1 MAMNAEQLN
10 IILAARDKEFTKAMD
25 RSERRVAS
33 FARKSGK
40 NLSKTSAS
48 FDALGVAAKRLGPAI
63 AAAFSV
69 QAIRGAIDA
78 AAEIGKL
85 SRLAGVS
92 SDEFQILA
100 ATSTQFGIGQ
110 EKLADILK
118 DVNDKFGDFTETGAG
133 PLKDFFEFIAPQV
146 GLTAAAFADLSSDQ
160 KLGAYVSALE
170 KANVTQSEMTFY
182 MEAIASDSTALVG
195 AFEKNS
201 AAIDEM
207 REKAKSLG
215 IVLDKSLIENAQQAK
230 GDLDL
235 MSRVISANLS
245 SALISLAPL
254 LVSTAEGIAAISTAI
269 KNFGFQGGSA
279 GGMPLL
285 DADGLRDLA
294 DQYKGLEQELARVGV
309 AQSNLASN
317 TEKFGAESVA
327 AQTYAT
333 ELKNA
338 EEALAQAIE
347 VRQRQQAAEAA
358 ITTSVANIQS
368 EIAANTELAKVQAMT
383 AEAAERHRIAEQR
396 GAYEKG
402 LLNNAAIQQGIDLND
417 LSEETILL
425 VNDLGAKWEGAAMSA
440 SKILNPVKA
449 AKKATKEVAETADQ
463 MVQSLIDASP
473 VFTRMG
479 VNVQELSSIGD
490 SVTRSLETAF
500 MNMSGSVEDNVKA
513 MASSVIKELYR
524 ILVVQRLVSGIT
536 GALGLSAP
544 TTSLRPVMRPT
555 GAASGRSVTA
565 GQQYMTGEHGR
576 ELFVPK
582 VNGRVLSAAQT
593 NNATSGPRGEGVTV
607 IQNNTFG
614 SGVTRAEVSSLLP
627 RMVEATKQAVLDEKL
642 RGGSYG
648 RGFG

>member
-1 MAMNAEQLN
+1 MAINAEQLN

-33 FARKSGK
+33 FAKKSQK
-40 NLSKTSAS
+40 NLSATSAS
-48 FDALGVAAKRLGPAI
+48 FAALGRAVGPLVAA
-63 AAAFSV
+63 
-69 QAIRGAIDA
+69 
-78 AAEIGKL
+78 L
-85 SRLAGVS
+85 SAR
-92 SDEFQILA
+92 
-100 ATSTQFGIGQ
+100 
-110 EKLADILK
+110 
-118 DVNDKFGDFTETGAG
+118 
-133 PLKDFFEFIAPQV
+133 
-146 GLTAAAFADLSSDQ
+146 
-160 KLGAYVSALE
+160 
-170 KANVTQSEMTFY
+170 
-182 MEAIASDSTALVG
+182 ALVG
-195 AFEKNS
+195 ALQNVVTTLDDIGKTADRIGVTTDQLQELRAVAESAGVEQSVLDNSIEKLGKNLAEASIGIGTAKVALEQLNLS
-201 AAIDEM
+201 ADNLIGLGLDGAMDKIADAVNKVESPMERTALATQLFGRSGAPLLNLLREGSEGMAQM
-207 REKAKSLG
+207 RQEARDLG
-215 IVLDKSLIENAQQAK
+215 IVIDEALVREAEEAQTQ
-230 GDLDL
+230 LDL

-254 LVSTAEGIAAISTAI
+254 LVGAAEGIAAISTAI
-269 KNFGFQGGSA
+269 SNFGFQSGSA

-309 AQSNLASN
+309 AQSNLAAN
-317 TEKFGAESVA
+317 TKKFGAESVA

-338 EEALAQAIE
+338 EEALAQAVE
-347 VRQRQQAAEAA
+347 ERQRQQSAEAA

-396 GAYEKG
+396 GAYEKS
-402 LLNNAAIQQGIDLND
+402 LLNNAAIQQGIDIND
-417 LSEETILL
+417 LNEETILL

-473 VFTRMG
+473 VFSRMG

-500 MNMSGSVEDNVKA
+500 MNMSGSVEDNVKS
-513 MASSVIKELYR
+513 MAASVIKELFR

-544 TTSLRPVMRPT
+544 TTSLRPVMRPM
-555 GAASGRSVTA
+555 ASGGPVTA

-593 NNATSGPRGEGVTV
+593 NNATSDRSGEGVTV

>member
-33 FARKSGK
+33 FAKKSQK
-40 NLSKTSAS
+40 NLSATSAS
-48 FDALGVAAKRLGPAI
+48 FAALGRAVGPLVAA
-63 AAAFSV
+63 
-69 QAIRGAIDA
+69 
-78 AAEIGKL
+78 L
-85 SRLAGVS
+85 SAR
-92 SDEFQILA
+92 
-100 ATSTQFGIGQ
+100 
-110 EKLADILK
+110 
-118 DVNDKFGDFTETGAG
+118 
-133 PLKDFFEFIAPQV
+133 
-146 GLTAAAFADLSSDQ
+146 
-160 KLGAYVSALE
+160 
-170 KANVTQSEMTFY
+170 
-182 MEAIASDSTALVG
+182 ALVG
-195 AFEKNS
+195 ALQNVVTTLDDIGKTADRIGVTTDQLQELRAVAESAGVEQSVLDNSIEKLGKNLAEASIGIGTAKVALEQLNLS
-201 AAIDEM
+201 ADNLIGLGLDGAMDKIADAVNKVESPMERTALATQLFGRSGAPLLNLLREGSEGMAQM
-207 REKAKSLG
+207 RQEARELG
-215 IVLDKSLIENAQQAK
+215 IVIDEALVREAEDAQTQ
-230 GDLDL
+230 LDL

-254 LVSTAEGIAAISTAI
+254 LVGAAEGIAAISTAI

-309 AQSNLASN
+309 AQSNLAAN
-317 TEKFGAESVA
+317 TKKFGAESVA

-347 VRQRQQAAEAA
+347 ERQRQQSAEAA

-368 EIAANTELAKVQAMT
+368 EIAANTELAKIQAMT

-396 GAYEKG
+396 GAYEKS
-402 LLNNAAIQQGIDLND
+402 LLSNAAIQQGIDLND

-449 AKKATKEVAETADQ
+449 AKKATKEVAQTADQ

-473 VFTRMG
+473 VFSALG
-479 VNVQELSSIGD
+479 VNVQELASTGD
-490 SVTRSLETAF
+490 LVSRSLETTF
-500 MNMSGSVEDNVKA
+500 MNMSGSIEDNVKA
-513 MASSVIKELYR
+513 MAVSVIKELYR
-524 ILVVQRLVSGIT
+524 IYAAKRLVSAIT
-536 GALGLSAP
+536 GAFGFSAP
-544 TTSLRPVMRPT
+544 TTSLQPMMRPM
-555 GAASGRSVTA
+555 ASGGPVTA

-593 NNATSGPRGEGVTV
+593 NNATSARSGEGVTV

-648 RGFG
+648 RGFS

>member
-1 MAMNAEQLN
+1 MAINAEQLN

-25 RSERRVAS
+25 RSEKRVAN
-33 FARKSGK
+33 FAKKSQK
-40 NLSKTSAS
+40 NLSATSAS
-48 FDALGVAAKRLGPAI
+48 FAALGRAVGPLVAA
-63 AAAFSV
+63 
-69 QAIRGAIDA
+69 
-78 AAEIGKL
+78 L
-85 SRLAGVS
+85 SAR
-92 SDEFQILA
+92 
-100 ATSTQFGIGQ
+100 
-110 EKLADILK
+110 
-118 DVNDKFGDFTETGAG
+118 
-133 PLKDFFEFIAPQV
+133 
-146 GLTAAAFADLSSDQ
+146 
-160 KLGAYVSALE
+160 
-170 KANVTQSEMTFY
+170 
-182 MEAIASDSTALVG
+182 ALVG
-195 AFEKNS
+195 ALQNVVTTLDDIGKTADRIGVTTDQLQELRAVAESAGVEQSVLDNSIEKLGKNLAEASIGIGTAKVALEQLNLS
-201 AAIDEM
+201 ADNLIGLGLDGAMDKIADAVNKVESPMERTALATQLFGRSGAPLLNLLREGSEGMAQM
-207 REKAKSLG
+207 RQEARDLG
-215 IVLDKSLIENAQQAK
+215 IVIDEALVREAEDAQTQ
-230 GDLDL
+230 LDL
-235 MSRVISANLS
+235 MSRVINANLS

-254 LVSTAEGIAAISTAI
+254 LVSAAEGIAAISTAI
-269 KNFGFQGGSA
+269 KNFGFQGASA

-309 AQSNLASN
+309 AQSNLAAN

-338 EEALAQAIE
+338 EEALAQAVE
-347 VRQRQQAAEAA
+347 KRQRQQAAETA

-396 GAYEKG
+396 GAYEKS

-425 VNDLGAKWEGAAMSA
+425 VNDLGAKWEGAAISA

-449 AKKATKEVAETADQ
+449 AKVATKEVAETADQ

-473 VFTRMG
+473 VFSRMG

-490 SVTRSLETAF
+490 SVSRSLETAF

-513 MASSVIKELYR
+513 MAASVIKELYR
-524 ILVVQRLVSGIT
+524 VLIVQRLVSGIT

-544 TTSLRPVMRPT
+544 ATSLRPMIRPM
-555 GAASGRSVTA
+555 ASGGPVTA

-593 NNATSGPRGEGVTV
+593 NNATSGPSGESVTV

-642 RGGSYG
+642 RGVSYG

>member
-1 MAMNAEQLN
+1 MAINAEQLN

-25 RSERRVAS
+25 RSQKRVAS
-33 FARKSGK
+33 FSKKSQKNLSATGKAFSSMGSAVGALLSALSGAALIKAVKGVVSKLDDIGKTADRIGITTDGLQELRAVAESAGVSQSVLDSSIEKLGK
-40 NLSKTSAS
+40 NLAEAS
-48 FDALGVAAKRLGPAI
+48 
-63 AAAFSV
+63 
-69 QAIRGAIDA
+69 
-78 AAEIGKL
+78 
-85 SRLAGVS
+85 
-92 SDEFQILA
+92 
-100 ATSTQFGIGQ
+100 TGIGTAKVALKQ
-110 EKLADILK
+110 LNLSANNLIGLGLDGAMDKIADA
-118 DVNDKFGDFTETGAG
+118 VNKVEN
-133 PLKDFFEFIAPQV
+133 P
-146 GLTAAAFADLSSDQ
+146 
-160 KLGAYVSALE
+160 
-170 KANVTQSEMTFY
+170 
-182 MEAIASDSTALVG
+182 MERTALATQLFGRSG
-195 AFEKNS
+195 APLLNLLREGS
-201 AAIDEM
+201 EGMAQM
-207 REKAKSLG
+207 RQEARDLG
-215 IVLDKSLIENAQQAK
+215 IVIDESLIREAEDAQTQ
-230 GDLDL
+230 LDL
-235 MSRVISANLS
+235 MSRVISANVS

-269 KNFGFQGGSA
+269 SDFGFQGDTA
-279 GGMPLL
+279 GFMPGL

-294 DQYKGLEQELARVGV
+294 GQYKGLEQELARVGV
-309 AQSNLASN
+309 AQSNLAAN

-338 EEALAQAIE
+338 EEALAQAVK
-347 VRQRQQAAEAA
+347 VRQRQQSAEAA
-358 ITTSVANIQS
+358 ITTSVENIQS

-383 AEAAERHRIAEQR
+383 AKAAELHRIAEQR
-396 GAYEKG
+396 GAYEKD
-402 LLNNAAIQQGIDLND
+402 LLNNAAIQQGTDLNN

-425 VNDLGAKWEGAAMSA
+425 VNDLGAMWEGAAMSA

-449 AKKATKEVAETADQ
+449 AKKATKEVAETAEQ

-479 VNVQELSSIGD
+479 VNVEELSSIGE
-490 SVTRSLETAF
+490 SVTNNLEAAF
-500 MNMSGSVEDNVKA
+500 MNMSGSIEDNFKA
-513 MASSVIKELYR
+513 MASAIIKDLYR
-524 ILVVQRLVSGIT
+524 VLVVQRLVSGIT
-536 GALGLSAP
+536 GALGLSSP
-544 TTSLRPVMRPT
+544 TTSLRPVMRPI

-593 NNATSGPRGEGVTV
+593 NNASSGPSGESVTV

>member
-1 MAMNAEQLN
+1 MAINAEQLN

-33 FARKSGK
+33 FAKKSQK
-40 NLSKTSAS
+40 NLSATSAS
-48 FDALGVAAKRLGPAI
+48 FAALGRAVGPLVAA
-63 AAAFSV
+63 
-69 QAIRGAIDA
+69 
-78 AAEIGKL
+78 L
-85 SRLAGVS
+85 SAR
-92 SDEFQILA
+92 
-100 ATSTQFGIGQ
+100 
-110 EKLADILK
+110 
-118 DVNDKFGDFTETGAG
+118 
-133 PLKDFFEFIAPQV
+133 
-146 GLTAAAFADLSSDQ
+146 
-160 KLGAYVSALE
+160 
-170 KANVTQSEMTFY
+170 
-182 MEAIASDSTALVG
+182 ALVG
-195 AFEKNS
+195 ALQNVVTTLDDIGKTADRIGVTTDQLQELRAVAESAGVEQSVLDNSIEKLGKNLAEASIGIGTAKVALEQLNLS
-201 AAIDEM
+201 ADNLIGLGLDGAMDKIADAVNKVESPMERTALATQLFGRSGAPLLNLLREGSEGMAQM
-207 REKAKSLG
+207 RQEARELG
-215 IVLDKSLIENAQQAK
+215 IVIDEALVREAEDAQTQ
-230 GDLDL
+230 LDL

-254 LVSTAEGIAAISTAI
+254 LVGAAEGIAAISTAI

-309 AQSNLASN
+309 AQSNLAAN
-317 TEKFGAESVA
+317 TKKFGAESVA

-347 VRQRQQAAEAA
+347 ERQRQQSAEAA

-368 EIAANTELAKVQAMT
+368 EIAANTELAKIQAMT

-396 GAYEKG
+396 GAYEKS
-402 LLNNAAIQQGIDLND
+402 LLSNAAIQQGINLND

-425 VNDLGAKWEGAAMSA
+425 VNDLGAKWESAAMSA

-449 AKKATKEVAETADQ
+449 AKKATKEVAQTADQ

-473 VFTRMG
+473 VFSALG
-479 VNVQELSSIGD
+479 VNVQELASTGD
-490 SVTRSLETAF
+490 LVSRSLETTF
-500 MNMSGSVEDNVKA
+500 MNMSGSIEDNVKA
-513 MASSVIKELYR
+513 MAVSVIKELYR
-524 ILVVQRLVSGIT
+524 ILVVQRLVSAIT
-536 GALGLSAP
+536 GAFGFSAP
-544 TTSLRPVMRPT
+544 TTSLRPVMRPM
-555 GAASGRSVTA
+555 ASGGPVTA

-593 NNATSGPRGEGVTV
+593 NNATSATSGESVTV

-648 RGFG
+648 RGFS

>member
-1 MAMNAEQLN
+1 MAINAEQLN

-25 RSERRVAS
+25 RSQKRVAS
-33 FARKSGK
+33 FSKKSQKNLSATGKAFSSMGSAVGALLSALSGAALIKAVKGVVSKLDDIGKTADRIGITTDGLQELRAVAESAGVSQSVLDSSIEKLGK
-40 NLSKTSAS
+40 NLAEAS
-48 FDALGVAAKRLGPAI
+48 
-63 AAAFSV
+63 
-69 QAIRGAIDA
+69 
-78 AAEIGKL
+78 
-85 SRLAGVS
+85 
-92 SDEFQILA
+92 
-100 ATSTQFGIGQ
+100 TGIGTAKVALKQ
-110 EKLADILK
+110 LNLSANNLIGLGLDGAMDKIADA
-118 DVNDKFGDFTETGAG
+118 VNKVEN
-133 PLKDFFEFIAPQV
+133 P
-146 GLTAAAFADLSSDQ
+146 
-160 KLGAYVSALE
+160 
-170 KANVTQSEMTFY
+170 
-182 MEAIASDSTALVG
+182 MERTALATQLFGRSG
-195 AFEKNS
+195 APLLNLLREGS
-201 AAIDEM
+201 EGMAQM
-207 REKAKSLG
+207 RQEARDLG
-215 IVLDKSLIENAQQAK
+215 IVIDESLIREAEDAQTQ
-230 GDLDL
+230 LDL
-235 MSRVISANLS
+235 MSRVISANVS

-269 KNFGFQGGSA
+269 SDFGFQGDTA
-279 GGMPLL
+279 GFMPGL

-294 DQYKGLEQELARVGV
+294 GQYKGLEQELARVGV
-309 AQSNLASN
+309 AQSNLAAN

-338 EEALAQAIE
+338 EEALAQAVK
-347 VRQRQQAAEAA
+347 VRQRQQSAEAA
-358 ITTSVANIQS
+358 ITTSVENIQS

-383 AEAAERHRIAEQR
+383 AKAAELHRIAEQR
-396 GAYEKG
+396 GAYEKD
-402 LLNNAAIQQGIDLND
+402 LLNNAAIQQGTDLNN

-425 VNDLGAKWEGAAMSA
+425 VNDLGAMWEGAAMSA

-449 AKKATKEVAETADQ
+449 AKKATKEVAETAEQ

-479 VNVQELSSIGD
+479 VNVEELSSIGE
-490 SVTRSLETAF
+490 SVTNNLEAAF
-500 MNMSGSVEDNVKA
+500 MNMSGSIEDNFKA
-513 MASSVIKELYR
+513 MASAIIKDLYR
-524 ILVVQRLVSGIT
+524 VLVVQRLVSGIT

-544 TTSLRPVMRPT
+544 TTSLRPVMRPI

-593 NNATSGPRGEGVTV
+593 NNASSGPSGESVTV

>member
-1 MAMNAEQLN
+1 MAINAEQLN

-25 RSERRVAS
+25 RSQKRVAS
-33 FARKSGK
+33 FSKKSQKNLSATGKAFSSMGSAVGALLSALSGAALIKAVKGVVSKLDDIGKTADRIGITTDGLQELRAVAESAGVSQSVLDSSIEKLGK
-40 NLSKTSAS
+40 NLAEAS
-48 FDALGVAAKRLGPAI
+48 
-63 AAAFSV
+63 
-69 QAIRGAIDA
+69 
-78 AAEIGKL
+78 
-85 SRLAGVS
+85 
-92 SDEFQILA
+92 
-100 ATSTQFGIGQ
+100 TGIGTAKVALKQ
-110 EKLADILK
+110 LNLSANNLIGLGLDGAMDKIADA
-118 DVNDKFGDFTETGAG
+118 VNKVEN
-133 PLKDFFEFIAPQV
+133 P
-146 GLTAAAFADLSSDQ
+146 
-160 KLGAYVSALE
+160 
-170 KANVTQSEMTFY
+170 
-182 MEAIASDSTALVG
+182 MERTALATQLFGRSG
-195 AFEKNS
+195 APLLNLLREGS
-201 AAIDEM
+201 EGMAQM
-207 REKAKSLG
+207 RQEARDLG
-215 IVLDKSLIENAQQAK
+215 IVIDESLIREAEDAQTQ
-230 GDLDL
+230 LDL
-235 MSRVISANLS
+235 MSRVISANVS

-269 KNFGFQGGSA
+269 SYFGFQGDTA
-279 GGMPLL
+279 GFMPGL

-294 DQYKGLEQELARVGV
+294 GQYKGLEQELARVGV
-309 AQSNLASN
+309 AQSNLAAN

-338 EEALAQAIE
+338 EEALAQAVK
-347 VRQRQQAAEAA
+347 VRQRQQSAEAA
-358 ITTSVANIQS
+358 ITTSVENIQS

-383 AEAAERHRIAEQR
+383 AKAAELHRIAEQR
-396 GAYEKG
+396 GAYEKD
-402 LLNNAAIQQGIDLND
+402 LLNNAAIQQGTDLNN

-425 VNDLGAKWEGAAMSA
+425 VNDLGAMWEGAAMSA

-449 AKKATKEVAETADQ
+449 AKKATKEVAETAEQ

-479 VNVQELSSIGD
+479 VNVQELSSIGE
-490 SVTRSLETAF
+490 SVTNNLEAAF
-500 MNMSGSVEDNVKA
+500 MNMSGSIEDNFKA
-513 MASSVIKELYR
+513 MASAIIKDLYR
-524 ILVVQRLVSGIT
+524 VLVVQRLVSGIT

-544 TTSLRPVMRPT
+544 TTSLRPVMRPI

-593 NNATSGPRGEGVTV
+593 NNASSGPSGESVTV

>member
-33 FARKSGK
+33 FARKSQK
-40 NLSKTSAS
+40 NLSATSAS
-48 FDALGVAAKRLGPAI
+48 FAALGRAVGPLVAA
-63 AAAFSV
+63 
-69 QAIRGAIDA
+69 
-78 AAEIGKL
+78 L
-85 SRLAGVS
+85 SAR
-92 SDEFQILA
+92 
-100 ATSTQFGIGQ
+100 
-110 EKLADILK
+110 
-118 DVNDKFGDFTETGAG
+118 
-133 PLKDFFEFIAPQV
+133 
-146 GLTAAAFADLSSDQ
+146 
-160 KLGAYVSALE
+160 
-170 KANVTQSEMTFY
+170 
-182 MEAIASDSTALVG
+182 ALVG
-195 AFEKNS
+195 ALQNVVTTLDDIGKTADRIGVTTDQLQELRAVAESAGVEQSVLDNSIEKLGKNLAEASIGIGTAKVALEQLNLS
-201 AAIDEM
+201 ADNLIGLGLDGAMDKIADAVNKVESPMERTALATQLFGRSGAPLLNLLREGSEGMAQM
-207 REKAKSLG
+207 RQQARDLG
-215 IVLDKSLIENAQQAK
+215 IVINEALVREAEEAQTQ
-230 GDLDL
+230 LDL
-235 MSRVISANLS
+235 MSRVINANLS

-254 LVSTAEGIAAISTAI
+254 LVSTAQGIAAISTAI
-269 KNFGFQGGSA
+269 KNFGFQGASA

-309 AQSNLASN
+309 AQSNLAAN

-333 ELKNA
+333 ELKSA
-338 EEALAQAIE
+338 EEALAQAVE
-347 VRQRQQAAEAA
+347 KRQRQQAAETAF
-358 ITTSVANIQS
+358 TTSVANIQS
-368 EIAANTELAKVQAMT
+368 EIAANTELAKVQTMT
-383 AEAAERHRIAEQR
+383 AEAAERYRIAEQR
-396 GAYEKG
+396 GAYEKN

-513 MASSVIKELYR
+513 MASSVIKELFR

-544 TTSLRPVMRPT
+544 TTSLRPVMRPM
-555 GAASGRSVTA
+555 ASGGPVTA

-593 NNATSGPRGEGVTV
+593 NNATSGPSGESVTV

>member
-235 MSRVISANLS
+235 MSRVINANLS

-254 LVSTAEGIAAISTAI
+254 LVGAAEGIAAISTAI
-269 KNFGFQGGSA
+269 RNFGFQGVSD
-279 GGMPLL
+279 LL

-294 DQYKGLEQELARVGV
+294 DQYKGLEKELGRFGQ
-309 AQSNLASN
+309 AQSALDAVIAKYDTTSQQAVDAR
-317 TEKFGAESVA
+317 E
-327 AQTYAT
+327 

-338 EEALAQAIE
+338 EDALTKAVE
-347 VRQRQQAAEAA
+347 GRQRQQSAEAA

-449 AKKATKEVAETADQ
+449 AKVATKEVAETADQ

-473 VFTRMG
+473 VFSRMG

-490 SVTRSLETAF
+490 SVSRSLETAF

-524 ILVVQRLVSGIT
+524 VLVVQRLVSGIT

-544 TTSLRPVMRPT
+544 TTSLRPVMRPM
-555 GAASGRSVTA
+555 ASGGAVTA

>member
-33 FARKSGK
+33 FARKSQK
-40 NLSKTSAS
+40 NLSATSAS
-48 FDALGVAAKRLGPAI
+48 FAALGRAVGPLVAA
-63 AAAFSV
+63 
-69 QAIRGAIDA
+69 
-78 AAEIGKL
+78 L
-85 SRLAGVS
+85 SAR
-92 SDEFQILA
+92 
-100 ATSTQFGIGQ
+100 
-110 EKLADILK
+110 
-118 DVNDKFGDFTETGAG
+118 
-133 PLKDFFEFIAPQV
+133 
-146 GLTAAAFADLSSDQ
+146 
-160 KLGAYVSALE
+160 
-170 KANVTQSEMTFY
+170 
-182 MEAIASDSTALVG
+182 ALVG
-195 AFEKNS
+195 ALQNVVTTLDDIGKTADRIGVTTDQLQELRAVAESAGVEQSVLDNSIEKLGKNLAEASIGIGTAKVALEQLNLS
-201 AAIDEM
+201 ADNLIGLGLDGAMDKIADAVNKIESPMERTALATQLFGRSGAPLLNLLREGSEGMAQM
-207 REKAKSLG
+207 RQEARDLG
-215 IVLDKSLIENAQQAK
+215 IVIDEALVREAEEAQTQ
-230 GDLDL
+230 LDL

-254 LVSTAEGIAAISTAI
+254 LVGAAEGIAAISTAI

-317 TEKFGAESVA
+317 TEKFGPESVA
-327 AQTYAT
+327 AKTYAT

-338 EEALAQAIE
+338 EEALALAIE
-347 VRQRQQAAEAA
+347 GRQRQQAAETAF
-358 ITTSVANIQS
+358 TTSAANIQS

-383 AEAAERHRIAEQR
+383 AEAAERYRIAEQR

-449 AKKATKEVAETADQ
+449 AKVATKEVAETADQ

-473 VFTRMG
+473 VFSRMG

-490 SVTRSLETAF
+490 SVSRSLETAF

-524 ILVVQRLVSGIT
+524 VLVVQRLVSGIT

-544 TTSLRPVMRPT
+544 TTSLRPVMRPM
-555 GAASGRSVTA
+555 ASGGAVTA